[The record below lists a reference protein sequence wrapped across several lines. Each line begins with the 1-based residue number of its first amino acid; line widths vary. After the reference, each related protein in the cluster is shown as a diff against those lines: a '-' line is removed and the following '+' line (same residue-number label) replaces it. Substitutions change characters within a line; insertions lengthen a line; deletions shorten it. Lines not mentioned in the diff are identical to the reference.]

1 MSWDPALKSGS
12 RSDYSA
18 CVIAREVQQHLFIV
32 HVWRGREDFEG
43 LCRVGDRLADVWKPT
58 HILTEDT
65 ALGPALAEHFARKG
79 YRVFQVGTKGRPKAD
94 RFQTNLARLKAGDV
108 VLCEPA
114 PWASVFIDEMVR
126 FPYHAFDDQVDALI
140 QLLTWTRENPPPP
153 PRIIASGLG
162 SRPRQ
167 PHPMRDPKNFMR
179 PRLR

>member
-1 MSWDPALKSGS
+1 M
-12 RSDYSA
+12 
-18 CVIAREVQQHLFIV
+18 
-32 HVWRGREDFEG
+32 
-43 LCRVGDRLADVWKPT
+43 CRVGDRLADVWKPT
-58 HILTEDT
+58 HILTEDS

-153 PRIIASGLG
+153 RDNRIRSWIMSSTASPNARSEEFHASAIAVKAEATTAIVLSCGLNPEERKCLTIIIIPKAVKTIG
-162 SRPRQ
+162 S
-167 PHPMRDPKNFMR
+167 
-179 PRLR
+179 